1 MNRRFV
7 SLLLMIAMV
16 LSYACFTAASAEQEV
31 MTVTFLN
38 CWHGEVGDWTEE
50 EMQNNVCAQYIKEK
64 FGIQM
69 IMAECPQG
77 DEAEYLNMV
86 IASGVMPDM
95 INNAYWGDYAG
106 GSGAIIIDA
115 ASQGLVK
122 DLSSYL
128 PDYENL
134 NALYGQGVSAAV
146 SKALINNANY
156 NGGQYFIPGGINF
169 DGDEY
174 STVYGDTLYAR
185 ADVLEAVGVN
195 AEDVT
200 NLDELYDLLNKI
212 KEAGLKDF
220 NGNNDLI
227 PISTGAQ
234 GWRQQNFYEWNHGN
248 NISNFRLQEDG
259 TVKYWLFTDEPE
271 LRVNYMRKLI
281 SEGLMDVECF
291 SRNDEDLYAK
301 LAQGSFGVLAIDA
314 SAAVNWYYDADKQN
328 QREGTEW
335 VPLNLTNKDGNNC
348 VDVFQPGWT
357 GGGVTWF
364 SADIDET
371 KLRALLSLADWF
383 CTEEGYT
390 FNKYGIEGVTFEYVD
405 GIPTILPEIQE
416 KVDAGE
422 ADLEKDYGVRQWNEL
437 CMPSMDNKY
446 WTIPDSEYSEQ
457 ELALRDMRNHF
468 RPRVE
473 VNALSVDDLLKGWD
487 GYDNFVDA
495 ISTIDANTYLNRA
508 YYYTSDEEVTQL
520 IEDLRNRF
528 IEAGVEEACQYIQD
542 NLTDEYAF

>member
-1 MNRRFV
+1 MNKHFI
-7 SLLLMIAMV
+7 SLLLVVAML
-16 LSYACFTAASAEQEV
+16 LSCACFATASAEQEV

-50 EMQNNVCAQYIKEK
+50 AMQNNACADFIKEK
-64 FGIQM
+64 FGIQFVM
-69 IMAECPQG
+69 SECPPG

-86 IASGVMPDM
+86 LASGTVPDM
-95 INNAYWGDYAG
+95 INHAYWGDYAG
-106 GSGAIIIDA
+106 GSGAIAIDA
-115 ASQGLVK
+115 ASQGLIK
-122 DLSSYL
+122 DISSYL

-134 NALYGQGVSAAV
+134 NAIYGQGVSAAV
-146 SKALINNANY
+146 NKALFNNPNF
-156 NGGQYFIPGGINF
+156 NGGLYFIPVDINF
-169 DGDEY
+169 NGDEY
-174 STVYGDTLYAR
+174 ATVYGDTLYAR
-185 ADVLEAVGVN
+185 ADILEAVGVN
-195 AEDVT
+195 AEDIT
-200 NLDELYDLLNKI
+200 NLDELYDLLVKI
-212 KEAGLKDF
+212 DEAGLKDF
-220 NGNNDLI
+220 NGVNDII

-234 GWRQQNFYEWNHGN
+234 GWRQLNIYEWNHGN
-248 NISNFRLQEDG
+248 NISNFRVQEDG
-259 TVKYWLFTDEPE
+259 SVKYWLFTDEPE

-291 SRNDEDLYAK
+291 SRNDEDLDAK
-301 LAQGSFGVLAIDA
+301 VAQGAFAVVAID
-314 SAAVNWYYDADKQN
+314 SNAAIAWYFDKQD

-335 VPLNLTNKDGNNC
+335 VPLNLTNKDGNNT

-357 GGGVTWF
+357 GGHLTWF
-364 SADIDET
+364 NADIDEA
-371 KLRALLSLADWF
+371 KLRALLSMIDWF

-422 ADLEKDYGVRQWNEL
+422 VDLEKDYGVGMFDKLRMVDMGEKLWQ
-437 CMPSMDNKY
+437 
-446 WTIPDSEYSEQ
+446 IPDSMLSDKEIARK
-457 ELALRDMRNHF
+457 ELLATF
-468 RPRVE
+468 RPRAE

-487 GYDNFVDA
+487 GYEDFVDA

-508 YYYTSDEEVTQL
+508 YFYTSDEEVTQL

-528 IEAGVEEACQYIQD
+528 IEAGVEEACQYIQE